1 MKFLIFVVLLIFI
14 LGLDAYAELIAH
26 WPMDEGSGKKI
37 DDIVGK
43 GGVGTFVGNPRWVE
57 GKFGKALEFGTGNS
71 VSVPSNPDLQP
82 TSVTVTL
89 WVYFNEVAPPRQ
101 DFFSKN
107 DDYALSLHEWANDG
121 TIFPIIKTP
130 GGWVVKAGTLK
141 VKPEQWYHVA
151 LVYNEKT
158 KELLSYIDG
167 KEDAKISAPGGIEHR
182 GGLLTLGTYA
192 DRFLKGKL
200 DEVKIWNE
208 PLSKEKIEADMKGP
222 LAVSSIGKAATLW
235 SQIRSCK

>member
-1 MKFLIFVVLLIFI
+1 MKFLICGVLFLFV
-14 LGLDAYAELIAH
+14 LGLNVHAELIAH

-43 GGVGTFVGNPRWVE
+43 GGVGTFVGNPKWVE

-89 WVYFNEVAPPRQ
+89 WVYFNDVAPPRQ

-192 DRFLKGKL
+192 DRFLKGRL

-208 PLSKEKIEADMKGP
+208 PLPKEKIEADMKGP
-222 LAVSSIGKAATLW
+222 LAVNSVRKFVTLW
-235 SQIRSCK
+235 SQLKSCK